1 MNATENT
8 PAKAHQRAAASA
20 ESPEVVDLTDFS
32 DAEEPESAAKADEE
46 AAPKP
51 GVAEEPHTSDGDMYA
66 DMELD
71 ADEAGAADHEGPRD
85 SPPLFSRRPSG
96 FRRENLWSPPPYK
109 RRAAPCSPEPG
120 SPSFEEEFE
129 DAGSCQHSFPEP
141 ETPSYAPMF
150 EQEFEDA
157 GYHQRRDPRTGPET
171 ETFHHT
177 VTPWGLRVTRNHQMS
192 VDVFVP
198 PGRNVNAFFRTFRE
212 AAEPIDYRSEPAAP
226 ARASPPHAEA
236 RPPTPAS
243 DPPRCPNPPEESA
256 AATPPHA
263 EARPPTPASDPP
275 RCPNPPEESAATTPT
290 HAEAPHAE
298 AAQGPPTEWPTGATE
313 EGNAAP
319 VRQAEL
325 TEPEEQWE
333 TGPDSGYPT
342 MTIRRVKQPVAEET
356 APTPQTGEWE
366 GQDELLVDCDLD
378 EILRFLQ
385 DESTREGQSP
395 ADFSLIEELN
405 QPTQW
410 VIAPADWQVNVPGRA
425 LPAGLIEEIHQRLLE
440 AEKLRFRSW
449 SWDQCYRVH
458 KRSRAAPPRH
468 EPLAGDNSPPGQ
480 HITPTTKLKLP
491 KNRLA
496 DKNPRPFPSR
506 LRDAPRSGSQ
516 SEADEDEDT

>member
-1 MNATENT
+1 MPVLASTASRNQRRHHTRRCSNRSLKMPVITSAAIPEPAVAFTPREGAGALHTET
-8 PAKAHQRAAASA
+8 IQRVLRRR
-20 ESPEVVDLTDFS
+20 ESEE
-32 DAEEPESAAKADEE
+32 EEPYGRQFIA
-46 AAPKP
+46 
-51 GVAEEPHTSDGDMYA
+51 
-66 DMELD
+66 
-71 ADEAGAADHEGPRD
+71 
-85 SPPLFSRRPSG
+85 
-96 FRRENLWSPPPYK
+96 
-109 RRAAPCSPEPG
+109 
-120 SPSFEEEFE
+120 
-129 DAGSCQHSFPEP
+129 
-141 ETPSYAPMF
+141 
-150 EQEFEDA
+150 
-157 GYHQRRDPRTGPET
+157 ET

-198 PGRNVNAFFRTFRE
+198 PGRNVNAFFRAFRE

-256 AATPPHA
+256 ATTPPHV
-263 EARPPTPASDPP
+263 
-275 RCPNPPEESAATTPT
+275 
-290 HAEAPHAE
+290 EAPHAKT
-298 AAQGPPTEWPTGATE
+298 AQGPPTEWPTGATE

-342 MTIRRVKQPVAEET
+342 MTLRRVKQPVAEET

-440 AEKLRFRSW
+440 AERLRFRSW

-458 KRSRAAPPRH
+458 KRSRAAPVCVDLLPEERGGCN
-468 EPLAGDNSPPGQ
+468 EP
-480 HITPTTKLKLP
+480 
-491 KNRLA
+491 
-496 DKNPRPFPSR
+496 
-506 LRDAPRSGSQ
+506 
-516 SEADEDEDT
+516 

>member
-66 DMELD
+66 DMELG

-85 SPPLFSRRPSG
+85 SPPLFFRRPSG

-129 DAGSCQHSFPEP
+129 DAGSSQHSFPEP

-157 GYHQRRDPRTGPET
+157 GYHQRRDPRTGRGIYRPERGLERYIPKPYNAYYDDGESEEEEPYGRQFIAET

-177 VTPWGLRVTRNHQMS
+177 DIPRSRGTNRLPLRT
-192 VDVFVP
+192 
-198 PGRNVNAFFRTFRE
+198 GR
-212 AAEPIDYRSEPAAP
+212 PSQGK
-226 ARASPPHAEA
+226 PPHAEA

-290 HAEAPHAE
+290 HAEAPYAE
-298 AAQGPPTEWPTGATE
+298 AAQALPLNGPPGLQK
-313 EGNAAP
+313 
-319 VRQAEL
+319 R
-325 TEPEEQWE
+325 E
-333 TGPDSGYPT
+333 TP
-342 MTIRRVKQPVAEET
+342 
-356 APTPQTGEWE
+356 
-366 GQDELLVDCDLD
+366 
-378 EILRFLQ
+378 LRF
-385 DESTREGQSP
+385 D
-395 ADFSLIEELN
+395 
-405 QPTQW
+405 
-410 VIAPADWQVNVPGRA
+410 
-425 LPAGLIEEIHQRLLE
+425 
-440 AEKLRFRSW
+440 
-449 SWDQCYRVH
+449 
-458 KRSRAAPPRH
+458 KRS
-468 EPLAGDNSPPGQ
+468 
-480 HITPTTKLKLP
+480 
-491 KNRLA
+491 
-496 DKNPRPFPSR
+496 
-506 LRDAPRSGSQ
+506 
-516 SEADEDEDT
+516 

>member
-1 MNATENT
+1 MHDVRNTRNKSDSERRASKAILIKPYYTRTKTIHSPPPRTLRTEEPAMNATENT

-66 DMELD
+66 DKELD
-71 ADEAGAADHEGPRD
+71 AVEAGAADHEGPRD
-85 SPPLFSRRPSG
+85 SPPLFSRRPSV

-120 SPSFEEEFE
+120 SPSFEEEFG
-129 DAGSCQHSFPEP
+129 DAGSSQHSFPEP

-150 EQEFEDA
+150 QQEFEDA
-157 GYHQRRDPRTGPET
+157 GYHQRRDPRTGRGIYRPERGLERYTPKPYNAYYDDGESEEEEHYGRQFIAET

-226 ARASPPHAEA
+226 ARASPPHAK
-236 RPPTPAS
+236 
-243 DPPRCPNPPEESA
+243 
-256 AATPPHA
+256 
-263 EARPPTPASDPP
+263 ARPPTPASDPP

-325 TEPEEQWE
+325 TEPEEQ
-333 TGPDSGYPT
+333 
-342 MTIRRVKQPVAEET
+342 
-356 APTPQTGEWE
+356 
-366 GQDELLVDCDLD
+366 
-378 EILRFLQ
+378 
-385 DESTREGQSP
+385 
-395 ADFSLIEELN
+395 
-405 QPTQW
+405 
-410 VIAPADWQVNVPGRA
+410 
-425 LPAGLIEEIHQRLLE
+425 
-440 AEKLRFRSW
+440 
-449 SWDQCYRVH
+449 
-458 KRSRAAPPRH
+458 
-468 EPLAGDNSPPGQ
+468 
-480 HITPTTKLKLP
+480 
-491 KNRLA
+491 
-496 DKNPRPFPSR
+496 
-506 LRDAPRSGSQ
+506 
-516 SEADEDEDT
+516 

>member
-20 ESPEVVDLTDFS
+20 EAPEVVDLTDFP

-46 AAPKP
+46 AGPQP
-51 GVAEEPHTSDGDMYA
+51 GVAEEPHTSDGDIYA

-71 ADEAGAADHEGPRD
+71 ADEAGPADHEGPRN

-96 FRRENLWSPPPYK
+96 FRRENLRSPPPYK

-129 DAGSCQHSFPEP
+129 DAGSSQHSFPEP

-157 GYHQRRDPRTGPET
+157 GYHQRRDPRTGRGIYRPERGLERYTPKPYNAYYDDGESEEEEPYGRQFIEET

-192 VDVFVP
+192 VAVFVP

-243 DPPRCPNPPEESA
+243 DPPR
-256 AATPPHA
+256 
-263 EARPPTPASDPP
+263 R
-275 RCPNPPEESAATTPT
+275 PNPPEESAATTPT

-298 AAQGPPTEWPTGATE
+298 AAQGPPTERPTWTTE

-342 MTIRRVKQPVAEET
+342 MTIRRVKQTVAEET

-410 VIAPADWQVNVPGRA
+410 VIAPADWQVNIPGRA

-440 AEKLRFRSW
+440 TERLRFRSW

-458 KRSRAAPPRH
+458 KRSRAAPVCVDLLPEERGGCN
-468 EPLAGDNSPPGQ
+468 EP
-480 HITPTTKLKLP
+480 
-491 KNRLA
+491 
-496 DKNPRPFPSR
+496 
-506 LRDAPRSGSQ
+506 
-516 SEADEDEDT
+516 

>member
-85 SPPLFSRRPSG
+85 SPR
-96 FRRENLWSPPPYK
+96 
-109 RRAAPCSPEPG
+109 CSPADHPG
-120 SPSFEEEFE
+120 SVERTCGRRRRINDEPRPAPRSQGHRHSKRSSKMPSRGSPNGRGIYRPERGWSVTTPKPYNAYYDDGEREEE
-129 DAGSCQHSFPEP
+129 EP
-141 ETPSYAPMF
+141 YGRQFIA
-150 EQEFEDA
+150 
-157 GYHQRRDPRTGPET
+157 ET

-192 VDVFVP
+192 
-198 PGRNVNAFFRTFRE
+198 
-212 AAEPIDYRSEPAAP
+212 RSEPAAP

-256 AATPPHA
+256 AATPTHA

-290 HAEAPHAE
+290 HAEAPNAE

-342 MTIRRVKQPVAEET
+342 ITLRRVKQPVAEET

-410 VIAPADWQVNVPGRA
+410 VIAPADWQVNIPGRA

-440 AEKLRFRSW
+440 AERLRFRSW

-458 KRSRAAPPRH
+458 KRSRAAPP
-468 EPLAGDNSPPGQ
+468 
-480 HITPTTKLKLP
+480 
-491 KNRLA
+491 
-496 DKNPRPFPSR
+496 
-506 LRDAPRSGSQ
+506 
-516 SEADEDEDT
+516 

>member
-1 MNATENT
+1 
-8 PAKAHQRAAASA
+8 
-20 ESPEVVDLTDFS
+20 
-32 DAEEPESAAKADEE
+32 
-46 AAPKP
+46 
-51 GVAEEPHTSDGDMYA
+51 
-66 DMELD
+66 
-71 ADEAGAADHEGPRD
+71 
-85 SPPLFSRRPSG
+85 
-96 FRRENLWSPPPYK
+96 
-109 RRAAPCSPEPG
+109 
-120 SPSFEEEFE
+120 
-129 DAGSCQHSFPEP
+129 
-141 ETPSYAPMF
+141 MF

-157 GYHQRRDPRTGPET
+157 GCHQRRDPRTGRGIYRPERGLERYIPKPYNAYYDDGESEEEEPYGRQFIAET

-198 PGRNVNAFFRTFRE
+198 PGRNVNAFFRTFRD
-212 AAEPIDYRSEPAAP
+212 AAEPIDDRSELAAP

-313 EGNAAP
+313 EGNAA
-319 VRQAEL
+319 L
-325 TEPEEQWE
+325 
-333 TGPDSGYPT
+333 
-342 MTIRRVKQPVAEET
+342 
-356 APTPQTGEWE
+356 
-366 GQDELLVDCDLD
+366 
-378 EILRFLQ
+378 
-385 DESTREGQSP
+385 GQSP

-440 AEKLRFRSW
+440 AERLRF
-449 SWDQCYRVH
+449 
-458 KRSRAAPPRH
+458 
-468 EPLAGDNSPPGQ
+468 AGSSPP
-480 HITPTTKLKLP
+480 HFS
-491 KNRLA
+491 
-496 DKNPRPFPSR
+496 PFYISSFP
-506 LRDAPRSGSQ
+506 
-516 SEADEDEDT
+516 

>member
-1 MNATENT
+1 MHDVRNTRNKSDSERRASKAILIKPYYTRTKTIHSPPPRTLRTEEPAMNATENT

-20 ESPEVVDLTDFS
+20 ESPHGFLRRRGTGVRCQGGRGS
-32 DAEEPESAAKADEE
+32 R
-46 AAPKP
+46 PKP
-51 GVAEEPHTSDGDMYA
+51 AVAEEPHTSDGDMYA

-71 ADEAGAADHEGPRD
+71 ADEAG
-85 SPPLFSRRPSG
+85 
-96 FRRENLWSPPPYK
+96 
-109 RRAAPCSPEPG
+109 

-129 DAGSCQHSFPEP
+129 DAGSSQHSFPEP

-157 GYHQRRDPRTGPET
+157 GYHQRRDPRTGRGIYRPERGLERYTPKPYNAYYDDGESEEEEPYGRQFIAET

-198 PGRNVNAFFRTFRE
+198 PGRNVNAFLRTFRE
-212 AAEPIDYRSEPAAP
+212 AAKPIDYRSEPAVP

-342 MTIRRVKQPVAEET
+342 MTLRRVKQPVAEET

-410 VIAPADWQVNVPGRA
+410 GVIALADWQVNIPGRA

-440 AEKLRFRSW
+440 AERLRFRSW

-458 KRSRAAPPRH
+458 KRSRAAPVCVDLLPEERGGGGGCN
-468 EPLAGDNSPPGQ
+468 EP
-480 HITPTTKLKLP
+480 
-491 KNRLA
+491 
-496 DKNPRPFPSR
+496 
-506 LRDAPRSGSQ
+506 
-516 SEADEDEDT
+516 

>member
-109 RRAAPCSPEPG
+109 RRATPCSPEPG
-120 SPSFEEEFE
+120 SSSFEEEFE
-129 DAGSCQHSFPEP
+129 DAGSSQHSFPEP

-157 GYHQRRDPRTGPET
+157 GYHQRRDPRTGRGIYRPERGLERYTPKPYNAYYDDGESEEEEPYGRQFIAET

-236 RPPTPAS
+236 RPT
-243 DPPRCPNPPEESA
+243 
-256 AATPPHA
+256 
-263 EARPPTPASDPP
+263 TPASDPP

-298 AAQGPPTEWPTGATE
+298 AAQGPPTEE
-313 EGNAAP
+313 EENAAP
-319 VRQAEL
+319 VRQTEL
-325 TEPEEQWE
+325 IEPEEQWE

-342 MTIRRVKQPVAEET
+342 MTLRRVKQPVAEET
-356 APTPQTGEWE
+356 APTPKTGEWE

-385 DESTREGQSP
+385 DESTREGQS
-395 ADFSLIEELN
+395 
-405 QPTQW
+405 
-410 VIAPADWQVNVPGRA
+410 
-425 LPAGLIEEIHQRLLE
+425 QRT
-440 AEKLRFRSW
+440 
-449 SWDQCYRVH
+449 
-458 KRSRAAPPRH
+458 
-468 EPLAGDNSPPGQ
+468 SP
-480 HITPTTKLKLP
+480 
-491 KNRLA
+491 
-496 DKNPRPFPSR
+496 
-506 LRDAPRSGSQ
+506 
-516 SEADEDEDT
+516 

>member
-32 DAEEPESAAKADEE
+32 DAEGS
-46 AAPKP
+46 
-51 GVAEEPHTSDGDMYA
+51 
-66 DMELD
+66 
-71 ADEAGAADHEGPRD
+71 RD
-85 SPPLFSRRPSG
+85 IPPLFSRRPSG

-109 RRAAPCSPEPG
+109 RRAATCSPEPG

-129 DAGSCQHSFPEP
+129 DAGSSQHSFPEP

-157 GYHQRRDPRTGPET
+157 GYHQRRHPRTGRGIYRPERGLERYTPKPYNAYYDDGESEEEEPYGRQFIAET

-177 VTPWGLRVTRNHQMS
+177 LTPWGLRVTRKHQMS

-198 PGRNVNAFFRTFRE
+198 PGRNVNAFFRTFRK

-226 ARASPPHAEA
+226 ARAS
-236 RPPTPAS
+236 
-243 DPPRCPNPPEESA
+243 
-256 AATPPHA
+256 PPHA

-342 MTIRRVKQPVAEET
+342 MTLRRVKQPVAEET
-356 APTPQTGEWE
+356 APTPKLGN
-366 GQDELLVDCDLD
+366 
-378 EILRFLQ
+378 
-385 DESTREGQSP
+385 ESTREGQSP

-410 VIAPADWQVNVPGRA
+410 VIAPADWQVNILRRA

-440 AEKLRFRSW
+440 TERLRFRSW

-458 KRSRAAPPRH
+458 KRSRAAATARRRRPSQGPDTFETSETSSDSSMDSEDGFTTDSEDEEEPQTRRHDPPPQYSRQC
-468 EPLAGDNSPPGQ
+468 PPGSV
-480 HITPTTKLKLP
+480 TLRGGPSELP
-491 KNRLA
+491 
-496 DKNPRPFPSR
+496 SYQQ
-506 LRDAPRSGSQ
+506 SQ
-516 SEADEDEDT
+516 R

>member
-20 ESPEVVDLTDFS
+20 ESLEVVDLTDFS

-85 SPPLFSRRPSG
+85 SPRCSPADHPGSVG
-96 FRRENLWSPPPYK
+96 FRINDEPRP
-109 RRAAPCSPEPG
+109 APRSQG
-120 SPSFEEEFE
+120 HR
-129 DAGSCQHSFPEP
+129 HSKSSSKMP
-141 ETPSYAPMF
+141 
-150 EQEFEDA
+150 EFEDA
-157 GYHQRRDPRTGPET
+157 GYHQRRDPRTGRGIYRPERGLERYTPKPYNAYYDDGESEEEEPYGRQFIAET

-275 RCPNPPEESAATTPT
+275 RCPNPQKSQRRPHQRTPKRPT
-290 HAEAPHAE
+290 RRQRKALPLN
-298 AAQGPPTEWPTGATE
+298 GPPGLQK
-313 EGNAAP
+313 
-319 VRQAEL
+319 R
-325 TEPEEQWE
+325 E
-333 TGPDSGYPT
+333 TP
-342 MTIRRVKQPVAEET
+342 
-356 APTPQTGEWE
+356 
-366 GQDELLVDCDLD
+366 
-378 EILRFLQ
+378 LRF
-385 DESTREGQSP
+385 D
-395 ADFSLIEELN
+395 
-405 QPTQW
+405 
-410 VIAPADWQVNVPGRA
+410 
-425 LPAGLIEEIHQRLLE
+425 
-440 AEKLRFRSW
+440 
-449 SWDQCYRVH
+449 
-458 KRSRAAPPRH
+458 KRS
-468 EPLAGDNSPPGQ
+468 
-480 HITPTTKLKLP
+480 
-491 KNRLA
+491 
-496 DKNPRPFPSR
+496 
-506 LRDAPRSGSQ
+506 
-516 SEADEDEDT
+516 